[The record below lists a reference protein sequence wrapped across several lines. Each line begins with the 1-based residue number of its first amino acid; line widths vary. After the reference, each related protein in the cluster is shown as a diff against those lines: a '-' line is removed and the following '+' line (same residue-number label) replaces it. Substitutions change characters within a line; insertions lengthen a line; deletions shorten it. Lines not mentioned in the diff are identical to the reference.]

1 MRIVHSVLNENE
13 KNEARMLGEQ
23 LRSGDQDAL
32 MKLELRLLRAT
43 KDNEHFTEWF
53 SEVVQ
58 QIMTDE
64 VRAKLRA
71 ELAASEAVNARLRSE
86 DSR

>member
-1 MRIVHSVLNENE
+1 MRIVHSVLNEDE
-13 KNEARMLGEQ
+13 KREASLLGEQ
-23 LRSGDQDAL
+23 LRRGDQDAL
-32 MKLELRLLRAT
+32 LKLELRLLRAT

-71 ELAASEAVNARLRSE
+71 ELAVSEAVNARLRHE
-86 DSR
+86 D

>member
-58 QIMTDE
+58 QTMTDE